1 MLNLPP
7 SLRLKYPELSEE
19 RALPGADRAADS
31 NWPPHPFGVPAA
43 GLPIS
48 PPLGI
53 VIFFKI
59 H

>member
-31 NWPPHPFGVPAA
+31 SWPPHPLGVPAA

-48 PPLGI
+48 PPL
-53 VIFFKI
+53 
-59 H
+59 